1 MEYTRQLEK
10 LEGQKRIETMF
21 YDKEKK
27 AEKNKN
33 SQCTISNLLKEKN
46 KIRLQQKQTENQDQT
61 NQINQMN
68 HSDSIEEEP
77 AVSSLPNPFESDID
91 SSNEDADD

>member
-46 KIRLQQKQTENQDQT
+46 KIRLQQKQTENQDQA
-61 NQINQMN
+61 NQEN

-77 AVSSLPNPFESDID
+77 VVSSLPNPFESDID
-91 SSNEDADD
+91 SSNDDADD

>member
-21 YDKEKK
+21 YAKEKK
-27 AEKNKN
+27 TESNKN

-46 KIRLQQKQTENQDQT
+46 KIRLQQKQTENQDQA
-61 NQINQMN
+61 NQEN

-77 AVSSLPNPFESDID
+77 VVSSLPNPFESDID
-91 SSNEDADD
+91 SSNDDADD